1 MRRGQKRQKIA
12 KNRRRNPK
20 QPTEPEG
27 HRFKGCYDGC
37 YDYEYWQKIIP
48 RTGRE
53 ISAVTETALSNRPRM
68 TTWPPKTVSGII
80 SG

>member
-12 KNRRRNPK
+12 KNWRRNPK

-27 HRFKGCYDGC
+27 HRFKGR

-48 RTGRE
+48 RRGRE

-68 TTWPPKTVSGII
+68 TTWPPNPSAG
-80 SG
+80 